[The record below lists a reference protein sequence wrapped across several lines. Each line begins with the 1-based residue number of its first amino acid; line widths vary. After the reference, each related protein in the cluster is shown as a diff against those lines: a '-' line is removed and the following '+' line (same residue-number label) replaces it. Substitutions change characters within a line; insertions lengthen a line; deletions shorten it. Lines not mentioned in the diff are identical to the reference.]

1 MKNFLMSWALGVLIG
16 FLVVII
22 IFLLVTFSYI
32 VYLSFGLWVVLIML
46 IVILGAAIAVG
57 IGGF

>member
-1 MKNFLMSWALGVLIG
+1 MKDFLMSWALGVLIG

>member
-1 MKNFLMSWALGVLIG
+1 MKDFLMSWALGVLIG

-57 IGGF
+57 LGGF